1 MVTITAQKSVDTVI
15 SNKCGHHGVRA
26 TLRHPGTVGE
36 CNHVAALSYLTASR
50 KRVAASNATFFFFF
64 SHNPSCLGVTTIA
77 HSCKELSRNNCNV
90 PAHART
96 PGKVRSATPV
106 AIICEEALRRRFRVY
121 THRLSSVQFHFHRA
135 TDVKTGATLSEGR
148 FVRLMDVEA
157 KTKANQRDEA
167 AKRCAPSN
175 HATVDVIVAAPQ
187 NVRSARDITLPE
199 IGEELRA
206 NRVYTQIEPRTDV
219 D

>member
-1 MVTITAQKSVDTVI
+1 M
-15 SNKCGHHGVRA
+15 
-26 TLRHPGTVGE
+26 
-36 CNHVAALSYLTASR
+36 
-50 KRVAASNATFFFFF
+50 
-64 SHNPSCLGVTTIA
+64 
-77 HSCKELSRNNCNV
+77 
-90 PAHART
+90 
-96 PGKVRSATPV
+96 RSATPV

-206 NRVYTQIEPRTDV
+206 NRVYTQIEPRTGRRLGEIARISTRSRV
-219 D
+219 DTTPLQRSQRAEKPKPSVTLSGGSKKTAAFKNKPLPHCVSIGTQRLRARPQAAASPPASRRSGACRRPEKA